1 MNWRHRNPLKR
12 VRPGARR
19 PGRPAGVS
27 PRFAAFTLI
36 ELILVLALLVIM
48 TALIVPR
55 LSGFIRGRALGAE
68 AQRMQALMHATQ
80 SRAVSEGAPMMLWL
94 DEKSGQYGAEAE
106 VSGQNG
112 DPRAEALTV
121 DATLQLSVLKTG
133 GETPVTFKNLPAIR
147 FLPDGSVDEGSPQG
161 LQLTDRDGN
170 SKWLVE
176 MNNRQ
181 GYEISDTP
189 K

>member
-1 MNWRHRNPLKR
+1 
-12 VRPGARR
+12 
-19 PGRPAGVS
+19 
-27 PRFAAFTLI
+27 
-36 ELILVLALLVIM
+36 
-48 TALIVPR
+48 
-55 LSGFIRGRALGAE
+55 
-68 AQRMQALMHATQ
+68 
-80 SRAVSEGAPMMLWL
+80 
-94 DEKSGQYGAEAE
+94 
-106 VSGQNG
+106 
-112 DPRAEALTV
+112 
-121 DATLQLSVLKTG
+121 VLKTG
-133 GETPVTFKNLPAIR
+133 GETSVTFKNLPAIR